1 MRLNAQPFLWKWVL
15 FAWEW
20 KSHGHIKGWDI
31 GKTKRTK
38 CWAKEWNK
46 RIGPKKPNTKVGQK
60 TFGQTFERDSL
71 TKNDTKRS
79 TKTSDNK
86 LGQKI
91 SRQNQPKIGHINSD
105 KIVGQNSWKQNRTR
119 RRTKYRAKKSN
130 KKSDKESDKI
140 VGQRNR
146 IRHLKNSDKKPD

>member
-38 CWAKEWNK
+38 YRAKEWNK

-60 TFGQTFERDSL
+60 KFGQKFERDSR

-105 KIVGQNSWKQNRTR
+105 KIVGQNSRKQNRTR

-146 IRHLKNSDKKPD
+146 IRHLKNSDKK